1 MTRLFYAKITN
12 VFWGIFR
19 QQHQQLPAF
28 FINFSYYMYNEYG
41 ICWNVTKWVMVIWLG
56 TRAVTGNFQTF
67 FMKVNERLWSWVHT
81 AHHDYFSFV
90 THTGHND
97 SPLSITWA
105 HTAHH
110 DYHSFVTHTGHNDF
124 PLSITWAHT
133 VNHDYVSFVSH
144 IGHNDCPLSLTWTH
158 PPPHDPFLLLSA
170 QGITILLFF

>member
-1 MTRLFYAKITN
+1 
-12 VFWGIFR
+12 
-19 QQHQQLPAF
+19 
-28 FINFSYYMYNEYG
+28 MYNENG
-41 ICWNVTKWVMVIWLG
+41 ICWNVTKWVTVTVIWIG

-67 FMKVNERLWSWVHT
+67 FMKVSERLWSWVHT

-105 HTAHH
+105 HTANH
-110 DYHSFVTHTGHNDF
+110 DYHSFVSHTGHNDF

-144 IGHNDCPLSLTWTH
+144 TGHNDCPLSLTWTH
-158 PPPHDPFLLLSA
+158 PAPHDPFLLLSA
-170 QGITILLFF
+170 QGITVLLFFLSREPTQRITFIFVSLNRIGPHKA